1 MPCPRHIQWRQ
12 LGELRAMRWVIAVA
26 LCASTLLPAPRRAA
40 AQTPRAVDGLANG
53 SASDQSPLRAIR
65 ELGGTP
71 QPPADVVPAKIRR
84 YVERLLARYDI
95 DADGVLSPDEWS
107 EMGGRPAKID
117 LDGDTLITPEELTR
131 WVMAYGR
138 RHSLRLVPLSPARL
152 EVSVGGGNSE
162 EGAPLA
168 TPTDSQPVSPAAA
181 AARDEAELR
190 RRQFYVPSS
199 RLPAGLP
206 AWFLECDANGDGQV
220 TRAEFSKVWSPAD
233 AAEFARWDLNR
244 DGLITARECLEAQR
258 RVAAQQP
265 PAPTTATD
273 GDVTPATPAP
283 APSDAPDGTSP

>member
-1 MPCPRHIQWRQ
+1 
-12 LGELRAMRWVIAVA
+12 MRWVIAIA
-26 LCASTLLPAPRRAA
+26 LCGSTLLPVPRWAA

-84 YVERLLARYDI
+84 YVERLLARYDV

-152 EVSVGGGNSE
+152 ELSIGGDGSQDE
-162 EGAPLA
+162 APLA
-168 TPTDSQPVSPAAA
+168 TTADSPPAGGANAA
-181 AARDEAELR
+181 GRDEAERR

-265 PAPTTATD
+265 PEPTAATGGDVAPTA
-273 GDVTPATPAP
+273 PAATPAP
-283 APSDAPDGTSP
+283 AANDAPDGGAP